1 MEALKVNQFVT
12 VLKMNNNFT
21 SLKKLDDLQESK
33 ETLMVIN
40 STYLSKMNI
49 NKDDYKLES
58 RWNKNN
64 NENYALNLRDGENN
78 TSIKF
83 TIWNAIIEHRK
94 RKIYNQTR
102 TGLLPKDQRTDE
114 YNVPVVFYEYDD
126 SVYVCIVTRQDN
138 QLKKVQELIN
148 FNNIDVAVN
157 PLSTT
162 GNIIEWLFWRYMSKK
177 LTLANDDTTLL
188 NLLSFEGTIL
198 DGDTSDLLKGRSP
211 QISNLDVTKAILAL
225 GDPLN
230 SAMIK
235 LNWKNSELQFT
246 YSISGSV
253 SVDSNSLDLSDEIV
267 KDVSSEEMK
276 SYTALVYITSTVL
289 PKLIELSTEEAQE
302 FSEGFETFKQKLATE
317 VIEKLIKKNNLEEV
331 YSS

>member
-21 SLKKLDDLQESK
+21 SLDNIENLQENKKTPLTVNASMSSK
-33 ETLMVIN
+33 ID
-40 STYLSKMNI
+40 I
-49 NKDDYKLES
+49 NKDEYKLES

-64 NENYALNLRDGENN
+64 NENYILNLKEEANHSLIR
-78 TSIKF
+78 F

-94 RKIYNQTR
+94 RKIYNKTK
-102 TGLLPKDQRTDE
+102 TDLLPKDQRTDE
-114 YNVPVVFYEYDD
+114 YNVPVVFYEYDG

-148 FNNIDVAVN
+148 FKNIDVAVN

-177 LTLANDDTTLL
+177 STLVNEDTTLL

-211 QISNLDVTKAILAL
+211 QISNLDVTKAVLAL

-230 SAMIK
+230 SAMIR
-235 LNWKNSELQFT
+235 LNWKKSELQFT
-246 YSISGSV
+246 YTTNGSV
-253 SVDSNSLDLSDEIV
+253 SVDSNNLDLSDEIT
-267 KDVSSEEMK
+267 KDVPSEEMK
-276 SYTALVYITSTVL
+276 SYTALVYIASTVL
-289 PKLIELSTEEAQE
+289 PRLIALSNEEAQE

-331 YSS
+331 YLS